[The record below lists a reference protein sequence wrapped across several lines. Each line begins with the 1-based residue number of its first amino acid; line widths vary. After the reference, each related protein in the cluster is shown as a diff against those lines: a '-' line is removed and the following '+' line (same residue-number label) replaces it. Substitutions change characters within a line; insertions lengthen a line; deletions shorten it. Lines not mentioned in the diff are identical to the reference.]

1 MTIQTIIVKIGGKI
15 LEDKENLQSTIAQLR
30 ELLKKKIVQNVLI
43 IPGGGSLANFVRK
56 IDAKLNIGDDLSHWM
71 AILAMD
77 YNGMELSKKIS
88 SIDYI
93 NDFKLLQQLINEKQ
107 KRQILIF
114 GPFNYL
120 YKEDILPHSWEV
132 TSDSITLLLANRLK
146 LNTCYLIKDLRDY
159 DGIILKDEPFP
170 ITEISTRDYKNLM
183 KTNKLAK
190 IENFDSD
197 LKESQPI
204 DSYIINLINEFRINC
219 VILNGSKE
227 KLNILYYFDSNEKYE
242 KKYTKIRYD

>member
-1 MTIQTIIVKIGGKI
+1 MTIQAIIVKIGGKI
-15 LEDKENLQSTIAQLR
+15 LENVENLQSTIAQLR
-30 ELLKKKIVQNVLI
+30 ELLKKNIVQKILI
-43 IPGGGSLANFVRK
+43 IPGGGSLANHIRK
-56 IDAKLNIGDDLSHWM
+56 IDSTLNIGDDLSHWM

-77 YNGMELSKKIS
+77 YNGVELSKKFS
-88 SIDYI
+88 DIDYI
-93 NDFKLLQQLINEKQ
+93 IDFNLLQDLIIEKE

-132 TSDSITLLLANRLK
+132 TSDSITLLLANKLK
-146 LNTCYLIKDLRDY
+146 LNTCYLIKNFGNY

-170 ITEISTRDYKNLM
+170 ITEISTKDYKNLM

-204 DSYIINLINEFRINC
+204 DSYILNLINEYRIDC

-227 KLNILYYFDSNEKYE
+227 KLNILHYFDSKEKYE